1 MLCQGAWA
9 GEIRGN
15 RSETSPLDS
24 WIIYRITA
32 PTSPTLSNV
41 MTIYLRKCPSPNNQF
56 SIVIELYCL
65 SQFHT
70 IEFWVGTNWEFGI
83 LTLFLWKHAW
93 WWIMPVQLFM
103 FMTYTLGA
111 FCKSCI
117 SYLSSSLMP
126 KEVCFGLAWGA
137 LNNQQ
142 KQHTAIIAKMVVFG
156 RLAWLVI
163 IMGLGTLEM
172 HGCDRLNLGLRRWL

>member
-1 MLCQGAWA
+1 MGRFGEWMLCQGAWA

-41 MTIYLRKCPSPNNQF
+41 MTIYLRKCPLPNNQF

-83 LTLFLWKHAW
+83 LTLFLWKYAW

-156 RLAWLVI
+156 RRGWWSWV
-163 IMGLGTLEM
+163 
-172 HGCDRLNLGLRRWL
+172 RWKC